1 MFHRKVHPETSV
13 AGEKSGKYQKK
24 KRMSSDGIC
33 NHGDGVLPDD
43 QDIMLYPEQ
52 AFSSNQSMRR
62 YKSQSNPPQ
71 FALSSLDSNGNKE
84 HWIKTDA
91 DYLVLEL

>member
-1 MFHRKVHPETSV
+1 MFHRKVHPENST
-13 AGEKSGKYQKK
+13 AGEKSGKHQKSENK
-24 KRMSSDGIC
+24 KRRSSDGIS
-33 NHGDGVLPDD
+33 NHRDQVFPDD

-52 AFSSNQSMRR
+52 VSSSNQIMRR

-71 FALSSLDSNGNKE
+71 FALGALDSNGNKE

-91 DYLVLEL
+91 DCK